1 MRTRIYYRGPDA
13 LVSDDRFVWHPTTA
27 PVVFAVPDLRNVGL
41 VQAPARVRT
50 FAPVA
55 VAVIVA
61 MAAAGWI
68 LLPDPAIYVLVFL
81 GLAILG
87 VAVAWREPGRWELHA
102 QYRGTAVVLYSSSNP
117 RIFNQVSR
125 ALRRAMEDRRRT
137 SWGYGLAAA

>member
-13 LVSDDRFVWHPTTA
+13 LVSEDRFVWHPTST
-27 PVVFAVPDLRNVGL
+27 PTVFAIPELRNVGL
-41 VQAPARVRT
+41 VQAPARVRPY
-50 FAPVA
+50 APA
-55 VAVIVA
+55 FIVVTLA
-61 MAAAGWI
+61 AAAAGWI

-81 GLAILG
+81 GLAIPG
-87 VAVAWREPGRWELHA
+87 VAMAWREPGRWELHA
-102 QYRGTAVVLYSSSNP
+102 QYRGTAVVLYSSADP

>member
-41 VQAPARVRT
+41 VQAPARVRP

-87 VAVAWREPGRWELHA
+87 VAMAWREPGRWELHA